1 MQQKLTQDCKAI
13 KKLKKKILML
23 PVLKIVLDIMFCFLF
38 NLINT
43 HQPGKIYACSAAPI
57 TYTIKARFL
66 NKMHCAVCDSVYPSS
81 VTFHSLPGTGPPR
94 KSNSVHFPQPHLLLS
109 ASLCSC
115 LGCVSSTWDSPQLF
129 SYLCLLFLKS
139 QVTVSS

>member
-1 MQQKLTQDCKAI
+1 
-13 KKLKKKILML
+13 ML
-23 PVLKIVLDIMFCFLF
+23 PVLKIVLDVMFCFLF

-43 HQPGKIYACSAAPI
+43 HQAGKMYPCSAAPI

-66 NKMHCAVCDSVYPSS
+66 NKMHYAVCDSICPSR
-81 VTFHSLPGTGPPR
+81 VTFHSLPGTGPPI
-94 KSNSVHFPQPHLLLS
+94 KSDWVHFPQPHLLLF
-109 ASLCSC
+109 APLCSC
-115 LGCVSSTWDSPQLF
+115 LGCVSYTWDSPRLF